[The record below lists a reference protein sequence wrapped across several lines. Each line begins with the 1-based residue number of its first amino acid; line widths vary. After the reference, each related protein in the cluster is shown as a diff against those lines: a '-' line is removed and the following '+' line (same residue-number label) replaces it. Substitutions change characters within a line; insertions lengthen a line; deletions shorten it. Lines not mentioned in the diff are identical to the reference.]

1 MCIMTKICRGFL
13 YLTVSCDHLYTWS
26 PISHFPKKLRTLNI
40 NPYLIKWLHS
50 YLENRSQFVG
60 VDGSDSHK
68 LPVLSGIPQGFVL
81 GPLLFIAY
89 INEVTSIISNGNL
102 FTLPT
107 ITLLTASLK
116 TPTIQ
121 CREMQLSAER
131 DLVLFNHLL

>member
-1 MCIMTKICRGFL
+1 MQARAYFGPDQLLSASADPVAVGRRYSGYYEQLK
-13 YLTVSCDHLYTWS
+13 D
-26 PISHFPKKLRTLNI
+26 
-40 NPYLIKWLHS
+40 S

>member
-1 MCIMTKICRGFL
+1 MR
-13 YLTVSCDHLYTWS
+13 
-26 PISHFPKKLRTLNI
+26 
-40 NPYLIKWLHS
+40 WLHS

-107 ITLLTASLK
+107 ITTVCKQMWMPLLTASLK

>member
-1 MCIMTKICRGFL
+1 MDELSGIL
-13 YLTVSCDHLYTWS
+13 V
-26 PISHFPKKLRTLNI
+26 KL
-40 NPYLIKWLHS
+40 S
-50 YLENRSQFVG
+50 S
-60 VDGSDSHK
+60 SDSHK
-68 LPVLSGIPQGFVL
+68 LLVLSGIPQGFVL

>member
-1 MCIMTKICRGFL
+1 MR
-13 YLTVSCDHLYTWS
+13 
-26 PISHFPKKLRTLNI
+26 
-40 NPYLIKWLHS
+40 WLHS